1 MDGHVLAA
9 DAASSFDRDML
20 APDGAP
26 ASAPSG
32 QAIRDVLLHLDG
44 GAQDEANV
52 AHAEMVAMAFGAHVR
67 GVFTHETPTDLLAA
81 GPGGEGLAAEYW
93 VIDGETA
100 EAAEKAAS
108 SRLALIEPSTDLL
121 RADGMP
127 HELSNVVAA
136 LARSVDLVVV
146 GRPYGR
152 GSHHADLLETV
163 LFTAGS
169 PAFVVP
175 PEATKAKD
183 IDVVVIGW
191 SDTAECT
198 HAIAAS
204 LPFLKRAK
212 RVYLVSVSE
221 RSSEE
226 EERREPAA
234 DMARHLARHGVHV
247 EIRHLPQWYHP
258 SAGLLNEAA
267 IVGANLLVVGAYG
280 RSRLREFILGGV
292 TRELLTK
299 STIPMLMAH

>member
-136 LARSVDLVVV
+136 LARSSRFTWAACAEV
-146 GRPYGR
+146 YQ
-152 GSHHADLLETV
+152 HAYDGTS
-163 LFTAGS
+163 G
-169 PAFVVP
+169 
-175 PEATKAKD
+175 
-183 IDVVVIGW
+183 
-191 SDTAECT
+191 
-198 HAIAAS
+198 
-204 LPFLKRAK
+204 
-212 RVYLVSVSE
+212 
-221 RSSEE
+221 
-226 EERREPAA
+226 
-234 DMARHLARHGVHV
+234 
-247 EIRHLPQWYHP
+247 
-258 SAGLLNEAA
+258 NEAPA
-267 IVGANLLVVGAYG
+267 
-280 RSRLREFILGGV
+280 R
-292 TRELLTK
+292 
-299 STIPMLMAH
+299 